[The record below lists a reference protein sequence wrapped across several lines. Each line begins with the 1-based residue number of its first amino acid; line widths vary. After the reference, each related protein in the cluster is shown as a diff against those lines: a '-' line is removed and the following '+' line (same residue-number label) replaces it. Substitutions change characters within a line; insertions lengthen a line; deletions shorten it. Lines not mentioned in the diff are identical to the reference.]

1 MPPTQRPADV
11 LRSLPL
17 GTRVVVRYRIE
28 GGFTD
33 ALGDLAG
40 LDDVEAV
47 IATRRGATK
56 VPLAV
61 VVAAKAVPPPPAPRG
76 PRGPRERA

>member
-28 GGFTD
+28 GGYTD
-33 ALGDLAG
+33 ALGDLTE
-40 LDDVEAV
+40 LDGVAAV
-47 IATRRGATK
+47 IATRRGVTK

-61 VVAAKAVPPPPAPRG
+61 VVAAKAVPPPPALRRPRH
-76 PRGPRERA
+76 EA